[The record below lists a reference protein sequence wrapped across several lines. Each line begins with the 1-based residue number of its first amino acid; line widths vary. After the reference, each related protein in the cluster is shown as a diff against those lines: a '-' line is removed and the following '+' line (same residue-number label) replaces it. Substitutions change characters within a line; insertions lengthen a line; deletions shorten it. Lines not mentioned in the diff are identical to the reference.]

1 MSPSQLQLLRVASRQ
16 NRIATPLHFNT
27 LIVPI
32 CFNCFMQLKCTQ
44 CAPQWSTMWNNMRT
58 SPGSAALSLAETETN
73 GGKSG
78 KLIVIGGE
86 INGSAVPL
94 VTDPGRLGDCEL
106 PVIKV
111 SRNN

>member
-1 MSPSQLQLLRVASRQ
+1 
-16 NRIATPLHFNT
+16 
-27 LIVPI
+27 
-32 CFNCFMQLKCTQ
+32 
-44 CAPQWSTMWNNMRT
+44 MRT
-58 SPGSAALSLAETETN
+58 STGSAALPLVSTGTETN